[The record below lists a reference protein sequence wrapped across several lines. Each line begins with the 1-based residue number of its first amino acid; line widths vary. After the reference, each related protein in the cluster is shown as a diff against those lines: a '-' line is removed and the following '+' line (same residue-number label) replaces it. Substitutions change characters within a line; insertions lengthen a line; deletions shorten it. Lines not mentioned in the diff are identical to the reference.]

1 MDPVDDVLAFF
12 AVGHEHDCAEVGS
25 QEEQPDEFGSQDELP
40 GDVGTI
46 RASLHLS
53 LAGTLAFSTAF
64 VLPHRSF
71 IHCVGSGP
79 FSVPA

>member
-1 MDPVDDVLAFF
+1 LARRTSCP
-12 AVGHEHDCAEVGS
+12 ATLV
-25 QEEQPDEFGSQDELP
+25 
-40 GDVGTI
+40 
-46 RASLHLS
+46 RYASLHLS